1 MKPYFVLT
9 VLVVLAACQPVW
21 ANPPQHT
28 VKPPKTFVTFGQ
40 SITTPNTPISP
51 QELRSNQLH
60 QQVVSDWLTRM
71 QIHAER
77 DMLIGNYQ
85 DVIDLYAK
93 VRSLPGGQDPCW
105 PNQEV
110 LAEAYAANG
119 QPQQALQVFH
129 DYFYKK
135 HPGTNQVYGLLDN
148 LKPVAYCTYSL
159 LELQAGNWKE
169 AAAAFDL
176 AGAYHEVQFYELN
189 PPFTSPSVSYMLKL
203 LSRQAPGN
211 KIGGAIPALRL
222 FFSPDYPQPALLR
235 AACEVVLGES
245 LISTITTPVYGTI
258 SGSHLYDRAV
268 YMLADAV
275 AQAPNL
281 KTAWYYS
288 GDALAHQMHYRQA
301 LSAMH
306 RALLLNGSSDAKFAG
321 YANEVIDR
329 VKADRQRHFNPGT
342 IRLYNP

>member
-1 MKPYFVLT
+1 MKTTTMFCT
-9 VLVVLAACQPVW
+9 VCLLLVSCKVFADPGQKQQKQLPLFGEVIANIHVNLATPAEKFWQNGNSNRVW
-21 ANPPQHT
+21 
-28 VKPPKTFVTFGQ
+28 
-40 SITTPNTPISP
+40 
-51 QELRSNQLH
+51 
-60 QQVVSDWLTRM
+60 M
-71 QIHAER
+71 

-93 VRSLPGGQDPCW
+93 VRSLPGGQFPQW

-110 LAEAYAANG
+110 LAEAYAGNG

-135 HPGTNQVYGLLDN
+135 HPGYKQVFGLLDN
-148 LKPVAYCTYSL
+148 LDPVAYCTYSL

-176 AGAYHEVQFYELN
+176 AGAYYHVHFREQK
-189 PPFTSPSVSYMLKL
+189 PPFAFKPVSYVLKL

-235 AACEVVLGES
+235 SACEVVLGYN
-245 LISTITTPVYGTI
+245 LIMGITHPVYGTI

-281 KTAWYYS
+281 KTAWYYY
-288 GDALAHQMHYRQA
+288 GDALAHQMHYQQA

-342 IRLYNP
+342 IRPYNP